1 MGNLTSITK
10 FRHFSGLTIT
20 ASNSLP
26 NSTANRYAQGV
37 QRQRPDKKGIDK
49 TPPKEE

>member
-1 MGNLTSITK
+1 MQLQKRIYIQVEVYK
-10 FRHFSGLTIT
+10 HI
-20 ASNSLP
+20 
-26 NSTANRYAQGV
+26 RYAQGV

>member
-1 MGNLTSITK
+1 LRFISALKQATD
-10 FRHFSGLTIT
+10 
-20 ASNSLP
+20 
-26 NSTANRYAQGV
+26 RYAQGV

>member
-1 MGNLTSITK
+1 MPK
-10 FRHFSGLTIT
+10 
-20 ASNSLP
+20 
-26 NSTANRYAQGV
+26 RYAQGV